1 VPKGKK
7 VKVLTHR
14 SRYIKPT
21 VVPEFGA
28 GSSSAAKAI
37 QTASTAHGAEK
48 PVVMPKTHIAEPAKD
63 KAEEPKIDEIT
74 KMPKILSLP
83 MEANLPKIQKTYAA
97 TPKRR
102 RMTNVLDV
110 VLETT
115 KALSPTLTKK
125 VVPTETKSQAETETG
140 QAEAAQVQ
148 AEAEAGPSVPTKTEP
163 AVLEEKATEQVA
175 SEKVETPAPEA
186 LNKSIEYIIR
196 HASGKELSQE
206 EMLDS

>member
-14 SRYIKPT
+14 PRYIKPT

-28 GSSSAAKAI
+28 GSSSAVKAI
-37 QTASTAHGAEK
+37 QTASTAHGAEE
-48 PVVMPKTHIAEPAKD
+48 PAVMPKTHIAESAEDKAE

-83 MEANLPKIQKTYAA
+83 IETNLPKIQKTSAA

-115 KALSPTLTKK
+115 KALSPALTKK
-125 VVPTETKSQAETETG
+125 VVPTETKSQVETKTR
-140 QAEAAQVQ
+140 QTEAAQVQ
-148 AEAEAGPSVPTKTEP
+148 AEAEAGPSVPTETEP
-163 AVLEEKATEQVA
+163 VVLEEKATEQVA

-186 LNKSIEYIIR
+186 SNKSIEYIIR
-196 HASGKELSQE
+196 HASGKELS
-206 EMLDS
+206 